1 MEVKL
6 PRKKSNVKIKMQLSN
21 EQLGKGTYQQNIL
34 STGQRFALKADHRR
48 VVYRFVVIKSR
59 HR

>member
-1 MEVKL
+1 
-6 PRKKSNVKIKMQLSN
+6 MQLSN